1 MPEPFSILVVDDNP
15 NNRVTMQA
23 LLSRIA
29 GCNVLEAESGEQA
42 LRMTVEQTLH
52 LILLDVQMPGMDGF
66 ETAELLR
73 MTERTK
79 RIPIIFVTAVSRS
92 EPFIARGY
100 QLGAVDYLTKPIDDN
115 LLLNRILLY
124 KSLTE
129 RQMELL
135 ERSAALEAANA
146 QLRSTLDTLRQTQEH
161 LIQSEKLAAL
171 GPLVAGVAHEL
182 NTPLGNSLMVASA
195 MLGRM
200 DQFAELLA
208 SGQLNRRSQLEEMIT
223 LSREGSSMILRGI
236 ERAAD
241 LVRNF
246 KQVAVNQA
254 SSGRQ
259 KFDLLTTV
267 NAIVALLSASLRKT
281 SHRLE
286 IDIQEKIMMDGYPGP
301 IEQIVSNLI
310 NNALLHAFKDMD
322 VGLMQLQARPVDDR
336 VTISFRDNGCGM
348 TPDVVQRVFDPF
360 FTTRLGT
367 GGSGLG
373 MHICYNLV
381 TGPLGGSIRVHS
393 QPGQGS
399 EFTLDLPL
407 VAPD

>member
-1 MPEPFSILVVDDNP
+1 MPEAFSILVVDDNP
-15 NNRVTMQA
+15 NNRVTLQA

-29 GCNVLEAESGEQA
+29 GCTVLEAESGEQA

-129 RQMELL
+129 RQMELQ
-135 ERSAALEAANA
+135 ERSAALEAANE

-208 SGQLNRRSQLEEMIT
+208 SGQLNRRSQLEEMIS

-286 IDIQEKIMMDGYPGP
+286 IDIPEKIMMDGYPGP

>member
-1 MPEPFSILVVDDNP
+1 
-15 NNRVTMQA
+15 
-23 LLSRIA
+23 
-29 GCNVLEAESGEQA
+29 
-42 LRMTVEQTLH
+42 
-52 LILLDVQMPGMDGF
+52 
-66 ETAELLR
+66 
-73 MTERTK
+73 
-79 RIPIIFVTAVSRS
+79 
-92 EPFIARGY
+92 
-100 QLGAVDYLTKPIDDN
+100 
-115 LLLNRILLY
+115 
-124 KSLTE
+124 
-129 RQMELL
+129 
-135 ERSAALEAANA
+135 
-146 QLRSTLDTLRQTQEH
+146 
-161 LIQSEKLAAL
+161 
-171 GPLVAGVAHEL
+171 
-182 NTPLGNSLMVASA
+182 

-259 KFDLLTTV
+259 KFDLLSTV
-267 NAIVALLSASLRKT
+267 NAIVALLSAGLHKT

-286 IDIQEKIMMDGYPGP
+286 IDIPEKIMMDGYPGP
-301 IEQIVSNLI
+301 IEQIVSNLV
-310 NNALLHAFKDMD
+310 NNALLHAFKDKEQ
-322 VGLMQLQARPVDDR
+322 GLMQLQARPVEDR

-381 TGPLGGSIRVHS
+381 TGPLGGRIKVHS
-393 QPGQGS
+393 EPGQGS

-407 VAPD
+407 VAPDGAAA